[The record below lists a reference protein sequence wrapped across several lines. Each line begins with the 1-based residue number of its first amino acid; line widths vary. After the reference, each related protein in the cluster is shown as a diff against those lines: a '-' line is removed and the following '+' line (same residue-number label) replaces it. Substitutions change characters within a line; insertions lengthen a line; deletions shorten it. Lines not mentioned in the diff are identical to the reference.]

1 MYCHL
6 MEGKTETIFIKKKR
20 FGNVV
25 LSYFFIG
32 FANVIFLSNISSP
45 TLNFEDE
52 VFVADGMCQEC
63 QRNRNL

>member
-1 MYCHL
+1 
-6 MEGKTETIFIKKKR
+6 MEGKTETIFIKKKK

-25 LSYFFIG
+25 LSYLFSV
-32 FANVIFLSNISSP
+32 FANAIVLSNISSP
-45 TLNFEDE
+45 TFTFEDR